1 MNPFIPD
8 GFTDAIFK
16 QLDEFYTLS
25 FFRCDL
31 PNDKLTLEASTETP
45 VQAC

>member
-16 QLDEFYTLS
+16 QLDEFDTLS
-25 FFRCDL
+25 FFRWNL
-31 PNDKLTLEASTETP
+31 PNDKLTLEAP
-45 VQAC
+45 M